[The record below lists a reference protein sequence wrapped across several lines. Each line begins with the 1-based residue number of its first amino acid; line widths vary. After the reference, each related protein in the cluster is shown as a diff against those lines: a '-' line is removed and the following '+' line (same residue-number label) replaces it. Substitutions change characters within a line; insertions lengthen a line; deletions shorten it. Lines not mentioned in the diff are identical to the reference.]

1 MLMGYLLRVA
11 TWFSF
16 IVFSGVFACLM
27 FFIYSFIYSYLSFS
41 FFSFLSF
48 RAAPAACGGSQA
60 RGRIGAGA
68 TGVHHSHSNAGSEPQ
83 ITAMPDP

>member
-27 FFIYSFIYSYLSFS
+27 FFIYSFIYSYLSFP

-48 RAAPAACGGSQA
+48 RAAPAAYGGSQA
-60 RGRIGAGA
+60 RGRMGAAASSLCHTHG
-68 TGVHHSHSNAGSEPQ
+68 NAGSKL
-83 ITAMPDP
+83 